1 VRLVNKKTPMSLA
14 VIVNP
19 HALGVRRQP
28 GLRDR
33 LAAILGDAGEA
44 IETRSPADLER
55 AARRCAERG
64 VQVIATCGGDGTN
77 LMTVTA
83 LAEAYGRDRLPVL
96 AILRGGTVNTVAEN
110 LGIRGKSEDLL
121 TRLVAQAR
129 AGDLDTRGQDAI
141 CVTVPGQKSQ
151 IGFLFAAAMGARFLE
166 AYYGGPRP
174 GPAWA
179 GVLAARTIA
188 SSLVTG
194 PFARKLFAPLDVDID
209 VDGRRVTEVPRPTLF
224 VASTVASVGI
234 GMKVAWQAGRQP
246 ARFHVICSGLSTVKM
261 ALQFR
266 KVVGGQP
273 LDGRPHLDVLAQRAT
288 LRFAAP
294 DVFTL
299 DGELYRER
307 EVSIAMG
314 PRLWIA
320 QV

>member
-1 VRLVNKKTPMSLA
+1 MKVA

-19 HALGVRRQP
+19 HALGVKRTP

-33 LAAILGDAGEA
+33 LARIVGDSGEA
-44 IETRSPADLER
+44 IETRSQTELEA

-64 VQVIATCGGDGTN
+64 VGVVATCGGDGTN

-83 LAEAYGRDRLPVL
+83 LATAYGRDKLPVL
-96 AILRGGTVNTVAEN
+96 ALLRGGTVNTVAEN
-110 LGIRGKSEDLL
+110 LAIRGKPEELL
-121 TRLVAQAR
+121 ARLVAQAR
-129 AGDLDTRGQDAI
+129 TGELDTRGQDSI
-141 CVTVPGQKSQ
+141 EVTIAGRAAQ

-179 GVLAARTIA
+179 GVLAARTVA

-194 PFARKLFAPLDVDID
+194 PFARKLFRPLEVDID
-209 VDGRRVTEVPRPTLF
+209 LDGRRVTEVPAPTLF
-224 VASTVASVGI
+224 VASTVPSVGI
-234 GMKVAWQAGRQP
+234 GMKVAWQAGKQP

-266 KVVGGQP
+266 KVVGGLP
-273 LDGRPHLDVLAQRAT
+273 LSGGPHLDVLAQRAR

-299 DGELYRER
+299 DGELFRER
-307 EVSIAMG
+307 EVEIAVG

-320 QV
+320 RA